1 MNCDLCQGQILT
13 KTNQLYHYKESGLD
27 NVYLSAITVEECQQ
41 CGDISPWIPKLN
53 KLHRAIARAIVM
65 KPNSLSGEE
74 IRFLRTERELK
85 AKDFA
90 TLLSIDP
97 VTLSRWENN
106 QQQPSS
112 QNDSFIRT
120 VYVVIF
126 NEQTQQLFPEPLTK
140 TLSLPINNLPNK
152 DKPFIIIDTNNFN
165 YNYQSDVSPSDVLLA
180 P

>member
-13 KTNQLYHYKESGLD
+13 KTNQLYQYKESGLD
-27 NVYLSAITVEECQQ
+27 NIYLIGLTVEECQQ
-41 CGDISPWIPKLN
+41 CGDISAWIPKLN

-65 KPNSLSGEE
+65 KPSPLSGEE

-90 TLLSIDP
+90 ALLSIDP

-106 QQQPSS
+106 QQHPSS

-120 VYVVIF
+120 VYVVLF
-126 NEQTQQLFPEPLTK
+126 NEQTQQLFPESLIK
-140 TLSLPINNLPNK
+140 ALSVPINNLVDKNK
-152 DKPFIIIDTNNFN
+152 SFIIIDTSDFS
-165 YNYQSDVSPSDVLLA
+165 YSYQSDVSSPSAVLA
-180 P
+180 G